1 MQPTE
6 WEKRE
11 TNTTS
16 ARRRT
21 SRICKEFLKLSKQ
34 KPDPKNRQRTRAQK
48 MHKGQVREKTPGP
61 ANRGKCK
68 SELTAT
74 GPHRALEGQHGS
86 GRNGL
91 LPRIQSRAA
100 AVEGRIAAPENVT
113 TALPEDPEIP
123 LCCCAGKIGKQGP
136 EEMSVRPHR
145 QQCSPPLLSH
155 GAARGRPGTDGE
167 HHVLCASR
175 GGGDPDTCCHVG
187 RPRGRPAQ
195 RDKPVTERQRLQ
207 DSHRRPIRGFS
218 ERAGQ

>member
-1 MQPTE
+1 
-6 WEKRE
+6 
-11 TNTTS
+11 
-16 ARRRT
+16 
-21 SRICKEFLKLSKQ
+21 
-34 KPDPKNRQRTRAQK
+34 

-155 GAARGRPGTDGE
+155 GAARGRTVNTTCSAPAGVGGTQTPAATWADLE
-167 HHVLCASR
+167 DAPLSETSPSR
-175 GGGDPDTCCHVG
+175 KDKDCRTPIDVPSEGSPNA
-187 RPRGRPAQ
+187 RGSRMAATGMGAGLVS
-195 RDKPVTERQRLQ
+195 RKVT
-207 DSHRRPIRGFS
+207 GC
-218 ERAGQ
+218 